1 MFMLIGVLA
10 GGLAG
15 LAFVP
20 LVHNRAVR
28 LTTRR
33 LKAVLPESEAE
44 IQVQKDLLRAEFAMS
59 TRQLETTIALL
70 NNKMT
75 KQLVEFG
82 QKSDA
87 FNRLKIE
94 RDALRGE
101 LISLKGQIET
111 LKKQATTTGRRVK
124 AGGGVITLMRPWRAA

>member
-1 MFMLIGVLA
+1 MYMLIGVLP

-44 IQVQKDLLRAEFAMS
+44 IHAQRDLLRAEFAIS
-59 TRQLETTIALL
+59 TRRLEMTVEQL

-75 KQLVEFG
+75 KQLVELG

-87 FNRLKIE
+87 FNRIKIE
-94 RDALRGE
+94 RDALKGE
-101 LISLKGQIET
+101 LISLKGQIDT
-111 LKKQATTTGRRVK
+111 LKRQATTTERRVK